1 MADYKSPNGTAI
13 VGTSDTIPA
22 TALINGI
29 YDDGTPS
36 YEGNSN
42 VDWDSQ
48 KTKTRDGKI
57 LYIDEDGKEWTF
69 DQLVKVEVEEDGDD
83 E

>member
-1 MADYKSPNGTAI
+1 MADYKSPNGSEI
-13 VGTSDTIPA
+13 IGTSDMVPA

-36 YEGNSN
+36 YAGSSN

-48 KTKTRDGKI
+48 KAKTRDGKI
-57 LYIDEDGKEWTF
+57 LYIDEDGNEWTF
-69 DQLVKVEVEEDGDD
+69 DQLVKVEAEIEDDG
-83 E
+83 